1 MKITWYGHSCFLVE
15 TDSGSAVFD
24 PYAPGSVP
32 GLTLPKLCADAVFC
46 SHLHSDH
53 SYAQGVTLTGLKPSF
68 AVTQIPTFHDEK
80 HGALRGENTV
90 TLIEAEGIRLVHL
103 GDLGHELSR
112 EQIYALGRVDV
123 LLVPVGGY
131 YTIDAK
137 AAHNVAVSLRAK
149 IVIPMHYRGDGFG
162 YGVIA
167 ENDAFLA
174 LSENVTWFKTNF
186 VELSSAAEPMTAVL
200 QCPV

>member
-15 TDSGSAVFD
+15 TDCGSAVFD

-32 GLTLPKLCADAVFC
+32 GLTLPEVRADAVIC
-46 SHLHSDH
+46 SHAHADH
-53 SYAQGVTLTGLKPSF
+53 AYAQGVTLTGLKPYF
-68 AVTQIPTFHDEK
+68 AVTRLSTFHDEK

-112 EQIYALGRVDV
+112 VQISQLGRVDV

-137 AAHNVAVSLRAK
+137 AAHNVAVSLRAR

-174 LSENVTWFKTNF
+174 LSENVTWFKTNS
-186 VELSSAAEPMTAVL
+186 VEISAAAEPMTAVL

>member
-15 TDSGSAVFD
+15 TDSGSVVFD
-24 PYAPGSVP
+24 PYEPGYVP
-32 GLTLPKLCADAVFC
+32 GLTLPKLSADAVIC
-46 SHLHSDH
+46 SHSHSDH
-53 SYAQGVTLTGLKPSF
+53 AYAQGVALTGLKPAF
-68 AVTQIPTFHDEK
+68 TVTRLPTFHDEK
-80 HGALRGENTV
+80 GGALRGENTV

-103 GDLGHELSR
+103 GDLGHELSG
-112 EQIYALGRVDV
+112 EQVSALGRVDV
-123 LLVPVGGY
+123 LLVPIGGY

-137 AAHNVAVSLRAK
+137 AAHNVAVSLKAK

-167 ENDAFLA
+167 ENDDFLS
-174 LSENVTWFKTNF
+174 LSENVTRIKTNF
-186 VELSSAAEPMTAVL
+186 VEISPDTQPMTAVL

>member
-15 TDSGSAVFD
+15 TDCGSAVFD
-24 PYAPGSVP
+24 PYAPDYVP

-46 SHLHSDH
+46 SHAHADH
-53 SYAQGVTLTGLKPSF
+53 SYAQGVTLTGAKPSF
-68 AVTQIPTFHDEK
+68 AVTQVPTFHDEK
-80 HGALRGENTV
+80 HGALRGDNTV

-112 EQIYALGRVDV
+112 EQISALGRVDV
-123 LLVPVGGY
+123 LLVPIGGY

-167 ENDAFLA
+167 ENDEFLS
-174 LSENVTWFKTNF
+174 LSDNVTWFKTNF
-186 VELSSAAEPMTAVL
+186 VEISAAAQPMTAVL
-200 QCPV
+200 QCP

>member
-15 TDSGSAVFD
+15 TDCGSAVFD

-32 GLTLPKLCADAVFC
+32 GLTLPEVRADAVIC
-46 SHLHSDH
+46 SHSHADH
-53 SYAQGVTLTGLKPSF
+53 AYAQGVTLTGLKPSF
-68 AVTQIPTFHDEK
+68 AVTRLSTFHDEK
-80 HGALRGENTV
+80 HGALRGGNTV

-112 EQIYALGRVDV
+112 EQISMLGRVDV

-131 YTIDAK
+131 YTIDAE

-174 LSENVTWFKTNF
+174 LSENVTWFKTNS
-186 VELSSAAEPMTAVL
+186 VEISAAAEPMTAVL

>member
-15 TDSGSAVFD
+15 TDAGSAVFD

-32 GLTLPKLCADAVFC
+32 GLTLPKLRADRVFC
-46 SHLHSDH
+46 SHSHADH
-53 SYAQGVTLTGLKPSF
+53 AYAQGVTLTGEKPSF
-68 AVTQIPTFHDEK
+68 AVTQVPTFHDEK
-80 HGALRGENTV
+80 RGALRGENTV

-103 GDLGHELSR
+103 GDLGHELNR
-112 EQIYALGRVDV
+112 EQVSALGRVDV
-123 LLVPVGGY
+123 LLVPIGGY

-137 AAHNVAVSLRAK
+137 AAHNVAVSLEAK

-167 ENDAFLA
+167 ENDEFLS
-174 LSENVTWFKTNF
+174 LSDNVTWFKTNF
-186 VELSSAAEPMTAVL
+186 VEISAAAQPMTAVL

>member
-15 TDSGSAVFD
+15 TDSGSVVFD
-24 PYAPGSVP
+24 PYEPGYVP
-32 GLTLPKLCADAVFC
+32 GLTLPKLSADAVIC
-46 SHLHSDH
+46 SHSHADH
-53 SYAQGVTLTGLKPSF
+53 SYAQGVTLTGAKPTF
-68 AVTQIPTFHDEK
+68 AVTRLPTFHDEK

-112 EQIYALGRVDV
+112 EQISLLGRVDV

-137 AAHNVAVSLRAK
+137 AAHNVAVSLRAR
-149 IVIPMHYRGDGFG
+149 IVIPIHYRGDGFG

-174 LSENVTWFKTNF
+174 LSENVTWFKTNS
-186 VELSSAAEPMTAVL
+186 VEISAAAEPMTAVL